1 MRVLALICFAFA
13 AAVALGVYTAT
24 GVWLVAVGAVCIA
37 AFAAAMLLRRNWA
50 RALGLLL
57 LGFGLGTFYVTYYDV
72 YHIQPL
78 QQLANTKQ
86 QMVVELQQSP
96 QPTEYGWQAV
106 GRIAVNGTTGKVM
119 VYGHDTTDAALGD
132 VLEGNFQISNA
143 SIRHGQ
149 EDLYYQSR
157 DITLICRQQGAFTV
171 HPCEK
176 LPLRLLPTALQERLA
191 GTVQRIF
198 PKQAAGLV
206 QALLTGDRSGLPYG
220 VKNDLSRSGISHTVA
235 VSGMHVAVLLSMVYL
250 LSGKRRRLMTW
261 IGCPVVL
268 IFMAMTGASPS
279 VVRAGLMQ
287 IIMLMAPVLNREN
300 DWTTTF
306 AFSLAVILL
315 GNPWAIASVSL
326 QLSYAAVVGIVL
338 FSGRAHRA
346 MTQSEKVKA
355 WRKAHK
361 LLAKVYDYV
370 AATISTTFGALVFT
384 TPLVALYFGSV
395 SLMSFVTNLLTLFA
409 VSGCFALGFVA
420 TVAGCILPG
429 VGRVL
434 ACPAA
439 WLAEYIL
446 WVSHAIASVPYAAA
460 GMSNPYLLAWL
471 VFSYLILILC
481 IRPGR
486 PKLPAICCTVLALL
500 CSIFLSALAANRGDF
515 RVTALDVGQG
525 QCVVMQSGSFSAMF
539 DCGGS
544 DANVSGELAAQ
555 FLEESGKRTL
565 DVLVL
570 SHYDKD
576 HVGGV
581 PQLLYRV
588 RVGLL
593 LLPDVEDEGGMRQK
607 IEQMAKDSGTQIAYV
622 RQDTELT
629 FSGGSL
635 MVFAPLLHTDSNN
648 ASLCALFSASD
659 VDLLLTGDLNQTGE
673 QCLLAQKQLPDLEI
687 LVAGHHGAEDSTAEA
702 LLQRTKPELVLISVG
717 ENSYGHPAPD
727 LLQRIKKAGA
737 EVARTDEQGSITVW
751 R

>member
-1 MRVLALICFAFA
+1 MRVLALVCFAFA
-13 AAVALGVYTAT
+13 AAVAVGVYTAT
-24 GVWLVAVGAVCIA
+24 GVWLVVVGAVCIA
-37 AFAAAMLLRRNWA
+37 AYGVTMLLRKKWA
-50 RALGLLL
+50 KVLGLLL
-57 LGFGLGTFYVTYYDV
+57 LGFGLGTLYVTYYDA

-78 QQLANTKQ
+78 QQMANTSQ
-86 QMVVELQQSP
+86 SLTVELQQSP

-106 GRIAVNGTTGKVM
+106 GRVEVDGTIGRVLM
-119 VYGHDTTDAALGD
+119 YGRETTDAVLGD
-132 VLEGNFQISNA
+132 VLEGSFQISDA

-149 EDLYYQSR
+149 EDLYYLSK
-157 DITLICRQQGAFTV
+157 DITLICYQQGTFTV
-171 HPCEK
+171 HPCDK
-176 LPLRLLPTALQERLA
+176 LPLRLLPTALQEHLA

-198 PKQAAGLV
+198 PNQAAGLV
-206 QALLTGDRSGLPYG
+206 QALLTGDRSGLQYC

-235 VSGMHVAVLLSMVYL
+235 VSGMHVAMLLSMVYL

-268 IFMAMTGASPS
+268 IFMAMTGFSPS

-287 IIMLMAPVLNREN
+287 IIMLLAPALNREN

-315 GNPWAIASVSL
+315 ANPWAIASVSL
-326 QLSYAAVVGIVL
+326 QLSYAAVAGIVL

-346 MTQSEKVKA
+346 MTQSKKLKA
-355 WRKAHK
+355 WRKAHR
-361 LLAKVYDYV
+361 LLAKGYDYV

-409 VSGCFALGFVA
+409 VSGCFALGFVV
-420 TVAGCILPG
+420 TIVGCILPG

-434 ACPAA
+434 AWPAA

-446 WVSHAIASVPYAAA
+446 WVSHAIASVPYAAV
-460 GMSNPYLLAWL
+460 GMHNPYLLAWL
-471 VFSYLILILC
+471 VFSYLIFMLC
-481 IRPGR
+481 IRPGK

-500 CSIFLSALAANRGDF
+500 CSIFLSVLAANRGDF

-525 QCVVMQSGSFSAMF
+525 QCIVMQYGDFSAMF

-544 DANVSGELAAQ
+544 NANASGELAAQ

-593 LLPDVEDEGGMRQK
+593 LLPDVADEGGMRQE
-607 IEQMAKDSGTQIAYV
+607 IEWLAKARGTQIAYV

-635 MVFAPLLHTDSNN
+635 TVFAPLLHTDSNN

-659 VDLLLTGDLNQTGE
+659 TDLLLTGDLNRTGE
-673 QCLLAQKQLPDLEI
+673 QCLLAQKTLPDVEI
-687 LVAGHHGAEDSTAEA
+687 LVAGHHGAADSTSEA

-727 LLQRIKKAGA
+727 LLQRIDEAGA
-737 EVARTDEQGSITVW
+737 VAVRTDEQGSITVW